1 VNADPQ
7 AASAAFNGV
16 HRLLPVRS
24 FEHRLFFNNLVVVDM
39 LFRSWNSNV
48 IASNKSQQVLEWN

>member
-1 VNADPQ
+1 MPIRKLL
-7 AASAAFNGV
+7 AFTA
-16 HRLLPVRS
+16 RRLPVRS